1 MIGKQPDDSA
11 ARRHDRIRINCA
23 ASANHG
29 KDLVFF
35 KWERD
40 PNLPRDIE
48 RVAIGVILKID
59 ARIEFNSS
67 AGMIMDDVFV
77 GEERMNRL
85 QVIGQSIVRPAEIE
99 SLVFNANAQI
109 PVSGNE
115 KPMSIAEIVVE
126 RIAVAELPPIVL
138 KIAVSS
144 IDGFVIEDLGG
155 VLVLLAWRWSG
166 LQLQSGPGKDR

>member
-1 MIGKQPDDSA
+1 LAILDDRVVNLKLARWRDHVIGAVTFEKEIAGETKFPVVIRIVDKRGFGEDSFESEMIGEKPDQAA

-23 ASANHG
+23 AGANHG

-85 QVIGQSIVRPAEIE
+85 QMVGQSIV
-99 SLVFNANAQI
+99 
-109 PVSGNE
+109 G
-115 KPMSIAEIVVE
+115 
-126 RIAVAELPPIVL
+126 
-138 KIAVSS
+138 
-144 IDGFVIEDLGG
+144 
-155 VLVLLAWRWSG
+155 
-166 LQLQSGPGKDR
+166 